1 MGGENVNK
9 ELEAFENRS
18 DDWLAKERKR
28 EELIS
33 AWDLDE
39 GHKLKE
45 EHRENC
51 EAYEIKKNHEIK
63 HSRYNELNKISLNAN
78 NQFHDLE
85 PQKIVK
91 VFVPVFVSMLLIIF
105 IGIFIASGIINVG
118 EMGLAIPIIIIILL
132 ANLLPSKRRK

>member
-1 MGGENVNK
+1 MNK
-9 ELEAFENRS
+9 DLDAFENRS
-18 DDWLAKERKR
+18 DDWLATERKR
-28 EELIS
+28 EDLVS

-63 HSRYNELNKISLNAN
+63 HEYYNLINLKKNNVN
-78 NQFHDLE
+78 NQF
-85 PQKIVK
+85 QWYK
-91 VFVPVFVSMLLIIF
+91 VFRAIKVLLFTVVWLIIF
-105 IGIFIASGIINVG
+105 RGT
-118 EMGLAIPIIIIILL
+118 GLTIPIIIIILL